1 MDIKIHVACRGRVRV
16 QEILV
21 ALYKNS
27 RSLWKV
33 PTIIINLACACVE

>member
-1 MDIKIHVACRGRVRV
+1 MDIKIYVEFRGRVRV

-33 PTIIINLACACVE
+33 PTIIINLACVCVE